1 MVIAKVCE
9 VMVSPMF
16 WDDEEDDEF
25 DASWNAWAIT
35 FYGYIPRYDK
45 ESEGNLTLT
54 NDGILRS
61 IEWKFPKMMAEG
73 WKAVVYANKKPLLE
87 IDLAEEHHGRAEL
100 MERLVLMKGSNIS
113 ARIFYIHCDDDFV
126 PATVANHNYGQG
138 YSMTLS
144 GVQQGDDIIFRS
156 DFGDFTQEE
165 SEGFT
170 KWQIDMA

>member
-1 MVIAKVCE
+1 
-9 VMVSPMF
+9 MF

-35 FYGYIPRYDK
+35 FYGYVPRYDK

-54 NDGILRS
+54 NDGVLRS
-61 IEWKFPKMMAEG
+61 IEWKFPKRMAEG

-113 ARIFYIHCDDDFV
+113 ARIFYIHGDDDFV
-126 PATVANHNYGQG
+126 PATVANHNYGEG

-144 GVQQGDDIIFRS
+144 GVQQGEDIIFRS

-165 SEGFT
+165 SQGFT